1 MPATHTRGGVTSR
14 VNAPVYRRGDARMDV
29 NVAVVYCAP
38 VRCQR
43 PFIGRHCL
51 YALLIILIPR
61 NFPYAYAPFVMHR

>member
-1 MPATHTRGGVTSR
+1 
-14 VNAPVYRRGDARMDV
+14 MDV